1 MSEKKVAVLFGACRM
16 ETNMNEKAQALVA
29 ALRGVGIS
37 VSSYEFADGDF
48 QIDIDRIISSGEN
61 NHFDWSLG
69 DNNGFAF
76 LIKKDGQI
84 KAVSE

>member
-1 MSEKKVAVLFGACRM
+1 
-16 ETNMNEKAQALVA
+16 MNEKAQALVD

-37 VSSYEFADGDF
+37 CQHYEFSNGDF
-48 QIDIDRIISSGEN
+48 QIDIDRIIPSGEN

-76 LIKKDGQI
+76 R
-84 KAVSE
+84 

>member
-1 MSEKKVAVLFGACRM
+1 
-16 ETNMNEKAQALVA
+16 MNEKAQALVD

-37 VSSYEFADGDF
+37 VTHWAYNNGDT
-48 QIDIDRIISSGEN
+48 QIAIDRIIPSGEN

-76 LIKKDGQI
+76 LINKDGQI